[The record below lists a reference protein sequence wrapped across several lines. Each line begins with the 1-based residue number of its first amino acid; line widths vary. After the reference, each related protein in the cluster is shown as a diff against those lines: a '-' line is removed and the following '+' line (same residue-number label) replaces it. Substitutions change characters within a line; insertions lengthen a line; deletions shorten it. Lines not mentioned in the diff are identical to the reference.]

1 MSTNL
6 NSNYQIRRAGVNELS
21 KVLHHRRSMFLDMG
35 FEGNTV
41 EEAMAISE
49 TMFAEAMHQDRYAG
63 WFVEDASGAVV
74 AGGGIVLI
82 EFQPGPRDPSAYRP
96 WVVNMY
102 TERDHRGKGL
112 ARELMKIM
120 TAWSRQQGFRN
131 LYLHSSKQ
139 GRPIYES
146 LGFTPTNEMGL
157 GLGSS
162 Q

>member
-6 NSNYQIRRAGVNELS
+6 NSEYRIRRAGVNELS
-21 KVLHHRRSMFLDMG
+21 KVLHNRRSMFLDMG

-49 TMFAEAMHQDRYAG
+49 TMFAEAMNQDRYAG
-63 WFVEDASGAVV
+63 WFVENA
-74 AGGGIVLI
+74 
-82 EFQPGPRDPSAYRP
+82 
-96 WVVNMY
+96 
-102 TERDHRGKGL
+102 
-112 ARELMKIM
+112 MKIM

-146 LGFTPTNEMGL
+146 LGFTPTNEMGRRL
-157 GLGSS
+157 DSS

>member
-6 NSNYQIRRAGVNELS
+6 NSNYRIRRAGVNELDT
-21 KVLHHRRSMFLDMG
+21 VLHHRRSMFLDMG

-41 EEAMAISE
+41 EEAKAISE
-49 TMFAEAMHQDRYAG
+49 TMFADAMKQDRYAG
-63 WFVEDASGAVV
+63 WFVKDINGAVV

-82 EFQPGPRDPSAYRP
+82 EFQPGPRDPSTYRP

-102 TERDHRGKGL
+102 TERGHRGKGL

-120 TAWSRQQGFRN
+120 TVWSRQQGFRN
-131 LYLHSSKQ
+131 LYLHSSKE

-162 Q
+162 

>member
-1 MSTNL
+1 
-6 NSNYQIRRAGVNELS
+6 
-21 KVLHHRRSMFLDMG
+21 MFLDMG

-49 TMFAEAMHQDRYAG
+49 TMFADAMKQDRYAG
-63 WFVEDASGAVV
+63 WFVKDINGAVV

-82 EFQPGPRDPSAYRP
+82 EFQPGPRDPSTYRP

-102 TERDHRGKGL
+102 TERGHRGKGL

-120 TAWSRQQGFRN
+120 TVWSRQQGFRN
-131 LYLHSSKQ
+131 LYLHSSKE

-162 Q
+162 

>member
-1 MSTNL
+1 MSTSL
-6 NSNYQIRRAGVNELS
+6 NSNYRIRRAGVNELN

-49 TMFAEAMHQDRYAG
+49 TMFADAMKQDRYAG
-63 WFVEDASGAVV
+63 WFVEDVNGAVV

-82 EFQPGPRDPSAYRP
+82 EFQPGPRDPSTYRA

-102 TERDHRGKGL
+102 TEREHRGKGL
-112 ARELMKIM
+112 ARELMQIM
-120 TAWSRQQGFRN
+120 TLWSRQQGFRN
-131 LYLHSSKQ
+131 LYLHSSKE

-146 LGFTPTNEMGL
+146 LGFTPTNEMSL
-157 GLGSS
+157 GLG
-162 Q
+162 

>member
-6 NSNYQIRRAGVNELS
+6 NSNYRIRRAGVNELDT
-21 KVLHHRRSMFLDMG
+21 VLHHRRSMFLDMG

-49 TMFAEAMHQDRYAG
+49 TMFADAMKQDRYAG
-63 WFVEDASGAVV
+63 WFVKDINGAVV
-74 AGGGIVLI
+74 AGVGIVLI
-82 EFQPGPRDPSAYRP
+82 EFQPGPRDPSTYRP

-102 TERDHRGKGL
+102 TERGHRGKGL

-120 TAWSRQQGFRN
+120 TVWSRQQGFRN
-131 LYLHSSKQ
+131 LYLHSSKE

-162 Q
+162 